1 MLTLVSSPP
10 ERWSIIRT
18 ERTKEKIMTNSEL
31 KIHQEKLRNLKFDHE
46 KIEEQMKI
54 VERENLKIIAGTKV
68 DSSILHLTFDV

>member
-1 MLTLVSSPP
+1 
-10 ERWSIIRT
+10 
-18 ERTKEKIMTNSEL
+18 MTNSEL